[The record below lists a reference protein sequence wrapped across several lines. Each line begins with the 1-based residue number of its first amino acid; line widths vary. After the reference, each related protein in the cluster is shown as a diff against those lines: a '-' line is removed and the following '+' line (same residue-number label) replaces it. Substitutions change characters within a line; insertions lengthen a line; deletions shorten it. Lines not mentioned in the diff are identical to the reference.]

1 MEDAVTFSMGFATN
15 ALNIPTLVGRG
26 SLVISDQLNHAS
38 LILGLRLS
46 GATIDVF
53 KHNGEAALASLAV
66 HRLGLS
72 WLGRVSASPRVLA
85 VAALIRITWEC

>member
-1 MEDAVTFSMGFATN
+1 MAEYLGVEDAVTFSMGFATN

-53 KHNGEAALASLAV
+53 KHNGKAALAYC
-66 HRLGLS
+66 G
-72 WLGRVSASPRVLA
+72 GCSPA
-85 VAALIRITWEC
+85 

>member
-1 MEDAVTFSMGFATN
+1 MAEYLGVKDAVTFSMGFATN

-53 KHNGEAALASLAV
+53 KHNGQWCE
-66 HRLGLS
+66 
-72 WLGRVSASPRVLA
+72 GRI
-85 VAALIRITWEC
+85 VAGRGGEE